1 MATHATDAH
10 DAPHSH
16 AKTYLVIWIV
26 LLLGTVLTV
35 VTAKAD
41 LGGAALPVAL
51 IIASTKALLV
61 LLYFMH
67 LNEAT
72 GPIRI
77 VAATSFLFI
86 ALMLSFQLGDFAT
99 RFPGLNSEGSAHSAL
114 PKPPPRHMQGVEPV
128 NPQLGTTP

>member
-16 AKTYLVIWIV
+16 AKTYTFIWIV
-26 LLLGTVLTV
+26 LLLGTLLTV

-51 IIASTKALLV
+51 LIASTKAILV
-61 LLYFMH
+61 LLFFMH

-72 GPIRI
+72 GPIRV

-86 ALMLSFQLGDFAT
+86 ALMLSFQLGDYAS
-99 RFPGLNSEGSAHSAL
+99 RFPGLNPEGSPHGAM
-114 PKPPPRHMQGVEPV
+114 PKPPPRHLQGMEPV
-128 NPQLGTTP
+128 NPQIGTTP